1 LTFSTNEKHNYEL
14 VVHLMFIYLFI
25 HLFDRAVYI
34 D

>member
-25 HLFDRAVYI
+25 YLTGTVYI
-34 D
+34 N